1 MAFEKDPNEIGAL
14 WSKSGAKG
22 EYLTGT
28 IDMGDGPVKVV
39 CFSVKKTSDKSPTW
53 RVLRSVPRESVPVE
67 QPVAQLDA
75 EDIPF

>member
-39 CFSVKKTSDKSPTW
+39 CFAVKKSSDKSPAW
-53 RVLRSVPRESVPVE
+53 RVLKSVPREGAPSFAPV
-67 QPVAQLDA
+67 QSPNSD
-75 EDIPF
+75 DIGF